1 MNIRKSSVFLY
12 SACMIVLILDTRTAI
27 HGAAEG
33 IAICI
38 KSLIPSL
45 FPFFIFSALLT
56 ASLAGQPVKLLRSIA
71 KICRIPKGAE
81 SLLAIGFLGG
91 YPVGAQNVAFSWKK
105 GYLNTDDALRMVTFC
120 SNAGPAFIF
129 GFLGQ
134 MCDQPVMPW
143 ILWMIHIL
151 SALIVGFLLPAGAE
165 NPAHIPNAKGITL
178 SDAMDSSLMVM
189 GRVCGW
195 VILFRILLEF
205 LKTWIFWRF
214 PVTVQVFITGIL
226 ELSNGCMMLQSL
238 PSDGLRLILAST
250 FLGFGGICVFLQTR
264 STTQGLSLS
273 LYLPG
278 KLLQGTISFLLS
290 YVAQT
295 FLIAH
300 NSVHFSPYL
309 VGIVF
314 LSTVLSA
321 VILRKIE
328 KPVAF
333 FRELLYNVKSCEK
346 RRTQCCFGRK
356 SNVPAPTAS
365 TVPN

>member
-1 MNIRKSSVFLY
+1 MANGTCFCMGCIDSMEVIALNIRRINVFLY
-12 SACMIVLILDTRTAI
+12 ATCMIVLVLDTRTAI
-27 HGAAEG
+27 RGAAGG
-33 IAICI
+33 IEICI
-38 KSLIPSL
+38 RSLIPSL
-45 FPFFIFSALLT
+45 FPFFIFSMLLT
-56 ASLAGQPVKLLRSIA
+56 ASLAGQSIKFLYPIA
-71 KICRIPKGAE
+71 KLCRIPKGAE

-105 GYLNTDDALRMVTFC
+105 GYLNTEGALRLVAFC

-134 MCDQPVMPW
+134 MFDRPMMPCV
-143 ILWMIHIL
+143 LWVIHIL
-151 SALIVGFLLPAGAE
+151 SALITGFLLPGGMGKDIS
-165 NPAHIPNAKGITL
+165 IPPSDAITL
-178 SDAMDSSLMVM
+178 SDAMNNSIRVM

-195 VILFRILLEF
+195 VVLFRILLEF
-205 LKTWIFWRF
+205 LQTWIFWRF
-214 PVTVQVFITGIL
+214 PITVQVFITGIL
-226 ELSNGCMMLQSL
+226 ELSNGCLTLQSL
-238 PSDGLRLILAST
+238 PCDGLRLILAST
-250 FLGFGGICVFLQTR
+250 FLGFGGICVFLQTQ
-264 STTQGLSLS
+264 SIAHGLPLT

-290 YVAQT
+290 YAAQIC
-295 FLIAH
+295 LITH

-333 FRELLYNVKSCEK
+333 S
-346 RRTQCCFGRK
+346 Q
-356 SNVPAPTAS
+356 
-365 TVPN
+365 